1 MQENKKE
8 PNELAKQIAV
18 KGGTTE
24 AGIKN
29 LKIIILIK

>member
-1 MQENKKE
+1 MQETRKE
-8 PNELAKQIAV
+8 PNELAKEIAV

-29 LKIIILIK
+29 LKIII